1 MSQNHGSNVVVDVE
15 AAKLLAGPV
24 QAPKVDAMAEIVEV
38 ADDVRK
44 NAIVR
49 MTEAWKAV
57 AVAEESLVKGLIGDA
72 VAAIVG
78 VLALPTTIRPKYAK
92 IAELILS
99 AMGRSVHG
107 STVVKLP
114 DGTEEVRTSK
124 VNAYRQYATPYV
136 TLARWE
142 AGLFN
147 KAETEYLNAHP
158 SVKRQ
163 IVYKNE
169 VYTSPVAALK
179 SGVPAITAFRSFRN
193 VFQTKVADL
202 GDLHGSKS
210 ESLGKDHA
218 KKISVPYRVTN
229 DEGKVVKTR
238 TKVAGNQSM
247 TVGMILGLLGEFK
260 APFSQQ
266 SFDKLTA
273 AVAKV
278 APAPAPSK

>member
-1 MSQNHGSNVVVDVE
+1 MSGVVVDKD
-15 AAKLLAGPV
+15 AAKLQQGPQ
-24 QAPKVDAMAEIVEV
+24 QAPKIDAEAKLVEV
-38 ADDVRK
+38 SDDIRK
-44 NAIVR
+44 NAIVK

-57 AVAEESLVKGLIGDA
+57 ATAEDSLSKGLIGDA
-72 VAAIVG
+72 VASIVN
-78 VLALPTTIRPKYAK
+78 VLSLPTTIRPKYAK

-99 AMGRSVHG
+99 AMGRTVHG
-107 STVVKLP
+107 QQVVKLP
-114 DGTEEVRTSK
+114 DGSEEVRASK

-147 KAETEYLNAHP
+147 KAETEYLTAHP
-158 SVKRQ
+158 QVKKQ

-179 SGVPAITAFRSFRN
+179 AGVPPITAFRSFRN
-193 VFQTKVADL
+193 VFQSKVQDL

-238 TKVAGNQSM
+238 TKIAGNQSM

-260 APFSQQ
+260 APFSQANY
-266 SFDKLTA
+266 DKISA
-273 AVAKV
+273 ALVKV
-278 APAPAPSK
+278 APAPTK